1 MTNILNQQL
10 PKKLVISLVSLIAV
24 GVLSALVTFLL
35 LVRFPSV
42 AIAEADLVEVHSD
55 FSTIQIP
62 RQWQQF
68 PVNNGVQ
75 FGNLLRDG
83 SSSATIT
90 LLDNGFFQTNLVDA
104 PTKDVTNALMYA
116 SKLTEFTSKEDP
128 NCTDKKDLITSSSFP
143 KFNSNTR
150 ELVRKRVE
158 CSTPSGKRVINDL
171 RIAVG
176 RDGQMR
182 GLVLTVRVDDWR
194 TNQKVYEIML
204 DSLSER

>member
-1 MTNILNQQL
+1 MSNILNKQL
-10 PKKLVISLVSLIAV
+10 PKKLVVSLLSLIAIGV
-24 GVLSALVTFLL
+24 GSALVAFLL

-42 AIAEADLVEVHSD
+42 GIAEIDLVEVHSD
-55 FSTIQIP
+55 FSTIRIP

-83 SSSATIT
+83 SSSATVT
-90 LLDNGFFQTNLVDA
+90 VLDTGFFQTNLVDA
-104 PTKDVTNALMYA
+104 PTKDVTNALTYT
-116 SKLTEFTSKEDP
+116 SKLTELASKEDA
-128 NCTDKKDLITSSSFP
+128 NCMDKKDLITSSSFS

-194 TNQKVYEIML
+194 VNQKVYEIML

>member
-1 MTNILNQQL
+1 MTDTLNQQL
-10 PKKLVISLVSLIAV
+10 PKKLVIFLISLIAI
-24 GVLSALVTFLL
+24 GVLSTLVTFLL

-83 SSSATIT
+83 SSSATVT

-104 PTKDVTNALMYA
+104 PMKDVTNALTYT
-116 SKLTEFTSKEDP
+116 SKLTELTSGEDP

-158 CSTPSGKRVINDL
+158 CSTPSGKRVVNDL

-182 GLVLTVRVDDWR
+182 GLVLTVRLNDWHM
-194 TNQKVYEIML
+194 NEKIYETML
-204 DSLSER
+204 DSLSQR